1 MILGVVLAAGLSRR
15 MGQPKLLLTLEGKPV
30 LRHAVERMLADGV
43 DEAVIVVPPE
53 HGDLEAAL
61 AGIPVRLAVN
71 PKPEAG
77 QGSSI
82 AVGVSAA
89 PAGAEAVLIALGDQ
103 PRLPPQVIPGLIA
116 AFRRMGKAITAPRYR
131 EGQGNPV
138 LFGPQVI
145 PELRALTGDRGA
157 RAVIEKDTSRV
168 AWVDFDEPM
177 PADVDTPEDY
187 DRVRS
192 RDRGGVN

>member
-30 LRHAVERMLADGV
+30 LRHAVERMLAGGV
-43 DEAVIVVPPE
+43 DETVIVVPPE

-61 AGIPVRLAVN
+61 AGIPVRFAVN

-89 PAGAEAVLIALGDQ
+89 PAGAEALLIALGDQ

-145 PELRALTGDRGA
+145 SELRALTGDSGA
-157 RAVIEKDTSRV
+157 RAVIEKDASRV
-168 AWVDFDEPM
+168 AWVDFDESM

-192 RDRGGVN
+192 RDRAV

>member
-1 MILGVVLAAGLSRR
+1 MIVGVVLAAGLSRR
-15 MGQPKLLLTLEGKPV
+15 MGQPKLLLTLEDKPV
-30 LRHAVERMLADGV
+30 LRHAVERMLAGGV
-43 DEAVIVVPPE
+43 DEGVIVVPPD

-61 AGIPVRLAVN
+61 ARIPVRFAVN

-89 PAGAEAVLIALGDQ
+89 PAGAEAVLIVLGDQ
-103 PRLPPQVIPGLIA
+103 PRLPPQVIPGLIT
-116 AFRRMGKAITAPRYR
+116 AFRHTGKAITAPRYR

-145 PELRALTGDRGA
+145 SELRALTGDRGA

-192 RDRGGVN
+192 RDQAV

>member
-1 MILGVVLAAGLSRR
+1 MILCVVLAAGLSRR
-15 MGQPKLLLTLEGKPV
+15 MGRPKLLLMLEGKPV
-30 LRHAVERMLADGV
+30 LRHAVEGVLAGGV

-53 HGDLEAAL
+53 HGELEAAL
-61 AGIPVRLAVN
+61 AGLQVRFAVN
-71 PKPEAG
+71 PQPEAG

-82 AVGVSAA
+82 AAGASAA

-103 PRLPPQVIPGLIA
+103 PRLPPQVIPDLIA
-116 AFRRMGKAITAPRYR
+116 AFRRTGKAIIAPRYR

-145 PELRALTGDRGA
+145 SELRTLAGDRGA
-157 RAVIEKDTSRV
+157 RSLIEKDGDRV
-168 AWVDFDEPM
+168 AWVDFDLPM

-187 DRVRS
+187 DRL
-192 RDRGGVN
+192 RDRDRAV

>member
-1 MILGVVLAAGLSRR
+1 MIVGVVLAAGLSRR

-30 LRHAVERMLADGV
+30 LRHAVERMLAGGV
-43 DEAVIVVPPE
+43 DEAVIVVPTE

-61 AGIPVRLAVN
+61 ARIPVRFAVN

-145 PELRALTGDRGA
+145 SELRALTGDRGA
-157 RAVIEKDTSRV
+157 RVVLEKDASRV
-168 AWVDFDEPM
+168 AWVDFDESR

-192 RDRGGVN
+192 RDRAV

>member
-1 MILGVVLAAGLSRR
+1 MIVGVVLAAGLSRR

-30 LRHAVERMLADGV
+30 LRHAVERMLAGGV
-43 DEAVIVVPPE
+43 DQAVIVVPLE

-61 AGIPVRLAVN
+61 AGLPVRFAVN

-103 PRLPPQVIPGLIA
+103 PRLPPAVIPGLIA
-116 AFRRMGKAITAPRYR
+116 AFRRTGKAIAAARYR

-138 LFGPQVI
+138 LFGLQVI
-145 PELRALTGDRGA
+145 SELRILTGDRGA
-157 RAVIEKDTSRV
+157 RSVIEKDTSRV

-187 DRVRS
+187 ARVRS
-192 RDRGGVN
+192 RD

>member
-1 MILGVVLAAGLSRR
+1 
-15 MGQPKLLLTLEGKPV
+15 
-30 LRHAVERMLADGV
+30 VERMLAGGV
-43 DEAVIVVPPE
+43 DETVIVVPPE

-61 AGIPVRLAVN
+61 AGIPVRFAVN

-89 PAGAEAVLIALGDQ
+89 PAGAEALLIALGDQ

-145 PELRALTGDRGA
+145 SELRALTGDSGA
-157 RAVIEKDTSRV
+157 RAVIEKDASRV
-168 AWVDFDEPM
+168 AWVDFDESM

-192 RDRGGVN
+192 RDRAV

>member
-1 MILGVVLAAGLSRR
+1 MILCVVLAAGLSRR
-15 MGQPKLLLTLEGKPV
+15 MGRPKLLLMLEGKPV
-30 LRHAVERMLADGV
+30 LRHAVEGVLAGGV

-53 HGDLEAAL
+53 HGELASAL
-61 AGIPVRLAVN
+61 AGLQVRFAVN
-71 PKPEAG
+71 PQPEAG

-82 AVGVSAA
+82 AAGASAA

-116 AFRRMGKAITAPRYR
+116 AFRRLGKAITAPRYR

-145 PELRALTGDRGA
+145 SELRTLAGDRGA
-157 RAVIEKDTSRV
+157 RSLIEKDGDRV
-168 AWVDFDEPM
+168 AWVDFDVPM

-187 DRVRS
+187 DRVRA
-192 RDRGGVN
+192 RGVN